1 MANSFV
7 RYTGNG
13 ATTAYSIS
21 YSYRDAADLS
31 VTINGV
37 ATTSYTLNGAGSTL
51 TFDTAP
57 VNASSIEIRRKT
69 SQTSRLTDYAAG
81 SVLTENDL
89 DTDSEQAFFM
99 SQEAIDDA
107 GDVIKLS
114 NTDFQWDTQSKRLK
128 NVADPV
134 DNTDAVN
141 KQFISTNLPNI
152 TTVSGISADVTT
164 VAGISA
170 DVTSVANDAT
180 DIGLVATN
188 IGSVNTVA
196 ADITKVIAVA
206 NDLAEAVS
214 EIETVADDLN
224 EATSEI
230 DTVSNSIA
238 NVDTVGT
245 NIANVNTVA
254 GIDANVTTVAGISAD
269 VTSVAGISTAVTN
282 VNSNSTNINAVNT
295 NSANINTVA
304 GIDTDVTT
312 VAGISSDV
320 TTVAGISSAVSA
332 VNSNSTNINAVNT
345 NATNINTVAGN
356 DTNITTVAG
365 ADADISTVA
374 TAVDNV
380 NTVADNIAGVN
391 SFADRYRIAVSDPS
405 TSLDEGD
412 LAFNTTDNNLK
423 FYNGSAW
430 TSISP
435 GIANVVE
442 DTTPQL
448 GGNLDLNSNNITGT
462 GAINITGT
470 LTGTTFSGSGASL
483 TSIPNSALVGTG
495 AITINGSAVSLGGSV
510 TVGETKPT
518 ISSLTPSTIPN
529 DATTIVIAGTNF
541 EATPNVELIASTGAI
556 TYPNSVVRNSNIQL
570 TINVTLGTDGTYFVR
585 VENPDGNAVRTAT
598 ASLTVSDAPTWSTA
612 SGSVGSY
619 AGNFSG
625 TLMTLSASSD
635 STVAYSETTS
645 NLTTAGV
652 SLNTSSGALTTS
664 DFGGSSTTPTTYN
677 FTIRATD
684 AEAQTADR
692 SFSIS
697 STFGATGGG
706 QFN

>member
-7 RYTGNG
+7 RYTGDNSTTSYSIPFSYRTTG
-13 ATTAYSIS
+13 DLTITLAGSATTAYSLN
-21 YSYRDAADLS
+21 AAG
-31 VTINGV
+31 T
-37 ATTSYTLNGAGSTL
+37 TL
-51 TFDTAP
+51 TFNTAP
-57 VNASSIEIRRKT
+57 ASGVAIEIRRTT
-69 SQTSRLTDYAAG
+69 SQTTRLTDYASG

-107 GDVIKLS
+107 GDVIKID
-114 NTDFQWDTQSKRLK
+114 NTNFQWDTQNKRLT

-134 DNTDAVN
+134 DNTDGVN

-612 SGSVGSY
+612 SGTVGSY

-635 STVAYSETTS
+635 SAVTYSETTS
-645 NLTTAGV
+645 ALVGAGIT
-652 SLNTSSGALTTS
+652 LNTSTGALTTS
-664 DFGGSSTTPTTYN
+664 DFGDASTTPTTYN

-684 AEAQTADR
+684 VETQTADR